1 MKAGVPHIPDLPEP
15 WKSRDKREANAIN
28 LPLREGT
35 DKMKQLAA
43 AYAAANTAGDLSA
56 ADFQSISLPPMI
68 WSDDLLERRFAG
80 ATICWIIHN
89 TRPAQSTETSNFKI
103 QSRTA

>member
-43 AYAAANTAGDLSA
+43 AYAAANTAGDLSS

-68 WSDDLLERRFAG
+68 WSQHHRC
-80 ATICWIIHN
+80 AT
-89 TRPAQSTETSNFKI
+89 TSSWMAI
-103 QSRTA
+103 TSHV

>member
-43 AYAAANTAGDLSA
+43 AYAAANTAGDLSS

-80 ATICWIIHN
+80 ATDLLDN
-89 TRPAQSTETSNFKI
+89 T
-103 QSRTA
+103 

>member
-68 WSDDLLERRFAG
+68 WSDDLLERP
-80 ATICWIIHN
+80 ICWIKYI
-89 TRPAQSTETSNFKI
+89 I
-103 QSRTA
+103 QDPPSPLKHLISKFSLELPRNGV